1 MGEKAS
7 NLGLLT
13 ACLIFDQ
20 PLWVK
25 AVDIVNSKNLE
36 VVVRLGGF
44 HQVMNFLESIEM
56 FHFMNTLGLF
66 NRFNFHRAQN
76 RGMNFRLTLQ
86 TRKEI

>member
-25 AVDIVNSKNLE
+25 AVDIVNSKNLK

-44 HQVMNFLESIEM
+44 HEVMNFLESIENVS
-56 FHFMNTLGLF
+56 FYEHAG
-66 NRFNFHRAQN
+66 
-76 RGMNFRLTLQ
+76 TLQ
-86 TRKEI
+86 